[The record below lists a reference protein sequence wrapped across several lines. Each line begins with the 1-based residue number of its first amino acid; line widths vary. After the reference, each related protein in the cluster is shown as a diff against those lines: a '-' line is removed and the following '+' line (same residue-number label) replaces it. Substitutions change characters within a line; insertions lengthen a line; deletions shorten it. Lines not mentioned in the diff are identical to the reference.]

1 MTEATITGVRIA
13 AAHEGVAE
21 LVVTL
26 THDNG
31 GSSEVALDTLATSA
45 LLADCNVSDP
55 DELVGVSWQKV
66 RDALSVSWNRFNP
79 ASPPSAR

>member
-1 MTEATITGVRIA
+1 VSEATITSVRIA

-31 GSSEVALDTLATSA
+31 GRSEVALDTLATSA
-45 LLADCNVSDP
+45 LLNGCDVSDP
-55 DELVGVSWQKV
+55 DELIGVSWLKV

-79 ASPPSAR
+79 VSAP

>member
-1 MTEATITGVRIA
+1 VSEATITSVRIA

-31 GSSEVALDTLATSA
+31 GCSEVALDTLATSA
-45 LLADCNVSDP
+45 LLNGCGVSDP
-55 DELVGVSWQKV
+55 DELIGVSWLKV

-79 ASPPSAR
+79 VSTS